1 MHLLQRFEWTAILML
16 TLRAATE
23 ENQPATHNLDK
34 QNPRS
39 GVEAA
44 VLSRKRRPVARGD
57 TRRYTFNCRWNAAP
71 ILLVL

>member
-1 MHLLQRFEWTAILML
+1 MDCILML
-16 TLRAATE
+16 TVRAATE

-34 QNPRS
+34 QNSRS

-44 VLSRKRRPVARGD
+44 VLSRERLSLARGD

-71 ILLVL
+71 ILLIL